1 MKVPISNMTFGES
14 EYHRGNEVWKASTLY
29 LFAKAKEYPVLDLPL
44 WCIDLTAQAFEA
56 TTLSQFIFQCKRVQD
71 CSLDYPV
78 ILDDCGQ
85 IADGYHRV
93 CKAIIEGR
101 EIIKAIRLEEMPA
114 CDRYNTE

>member
-1 MKVPISNMTFGES
+1 MRYGKSLPSMV
-14 EYHRGNEVWKASTLY
+14 
-29 LFAKAKEYPVLDLPL
+29 FAKAKEYPVLDLPL
-44 WCIDLTAQAFEA
+44 WCIDLTAQAFES

-93 CKAIIEGR
+93 CKAIIEGH
-101 EIIKAIRLEEMPA
+101 ETIKAIRLEEMPA
-114 CDRYNTE
+114 CDRVDND